1 MEFDVEITREEILKT
16 FLAEAK
22 EQLDALEDGLLE
34 LEQDPGDAELLAA
47 LFRAAHSLKGNA
59 RVVELTSIEAFTH
72 TLEDVFDLI
81 RNGSITPTSDLVSL
95 LLRVVDAF
103 RRIIPKALEGVDDPH
118 PEHAELERW
127 LAARASG
134 NHAPAATAPDVGV
147 PTDNDTLPPVRT
159 GSDRTLRVEAQ
170 KLDRMLDLLG
180 EITIAR
186 SRLSTLLA
194 SAAGSSLANL
204 RDARDAHDDADE
216 LYRELQAEVLRAR
229 LVPLGPTFRRYQ
241 RVVRDIALASGKQ
254 AQLVIDGEDAEVDLA
269 VVEGIKDPLTHMIRN
284 AVDHGIEAP
293 EVRTA
298 KGKPAI
304 GTIVLRAN
312 REGSRIVI
320 SVADD
325 GAGLDRDRVLARA
338 RAMNLV
344 AHDERP
350 SDSNLFK
357 LIFEP
362 GFSTAAAVSEVSGR
376 GIGMNVVQK
385 NIEALR
391 GTVVLASQPDQ
402 GTTVTLRLPLT
413 LAIIEGF
420 SVGVGAET
428 YVLPMDSVV
437 ECIELPAT
445 EDGTREAQ
453 GIIDVWGRP
462 VPYIRLANLL
472 GVERAAAARESVVIL
487 QHDGDQAG
495 VAVDELWGANETV
508 IKPLAGLVDRT
519 PAVAGCTLLGTGRVA
534 LILDVPALFEAA
546 ANPSAGRSEP

>member
-1 MEFDVEITREEILKT
+1 MDVEITREEIVKT
-16 FLAEAK
+16 FLAEAN
-22 EQLDALEDGLLE
+22 EQLDVIEGGLLR
-34 LEQDPGDAELLAA
+34 LEQDPGDPELLAE

-59 RVVELTSIEAFTH
+59 SVVELTSIEGFTH
-72 TLEDVFDLI
+72 TLEDAFDHI
-81 RNGSITPTSDLVSL
+81 RSGAITPTSDLMSL

-103 RRIIPKALEGVDDPH
+103 RRIIPRAVEGIDVPH
-118 PEHAELERW
+118 PEHAELTRW
-127 LAARASG
+127 LAAHTAKVDRSPVLRSSPDDIA
-134 NHAPAATAPDVGV
+134 APGDGEPLV
-147 PTDNDTLPPVRT
+147 
-159 GSDRTLRVEAQ
+159 SDRHGLHRTLRVEVR

-186 SRLSTLLA
+186 SRLSNLLA
-194 SAAGSSLANL
+194 PVVASSIADL

-216 LYRELQAEVLRAR
+216 LYRELQGEVLRAR
-229 LVPLGPTFRRYQ
+229 LVPLGPTFRRYH
-241 RVVRDIALASGKQ
+241 RVVRDVALASGKH
-254 AQLVIDGEDAEVDLA
+254 AQLVIEGEDVEVDLA

-293 EVRTA
+293 AVRVA

-304 GTIVLRAN
+304 GTIVLRAS
-312 REGSRIVI
+312 REGSRIAV

-325 GAGLDRDRVLARA
+325 GAGLDRERLLARA

-344 AHDERP
+344 GADERP
-350 SDSNLFK
+350 TDASLLK

-362 GFSTAAAVSEVSGR
+362 GFSTATTVSEVSGR
-376 GIGMNVVQK
+376 GVGMNVVQK

-391 GTVVLASQPDQ
+391 GTVVLGSHPER

-420 SVGVGAET
+420 SVGVGSET
-428 YVLPMDSVV
+428 YVLPMDAVV

-445 EDGTREAQ
+445 DGASRPGQ
-453 GIIDVWGRP
+453 GIIDLWGRP
-462 VPYIRLANLL
+462 IPYVRLANLL
-472 GVERAAAARESVVIL
+472 GVERAPAARESVVIL
-487 QHDGDQAG
+487 RHDGDQAG
-495 VAVDELWGANETV
+495 VAVDELWGAHETV

-519 PAVAGCTLLGTGRVA
+519 PAVAGCTLLGSGRVA

-546 ANPSAGRSEP
+546 VHPASES

>member
-1 MEFDVEITREEILKT
+1 MEITREEILKT

-22 EQLDALEDGLLE
+22 EQLDAIEDGLLE

-59 RVVELTSIEAFTH
+59 SVVELTSIEAFTH
-72 TLEDVFDLI
+72 TLEDVFDHI

-103 RRIIPKALEGVDDPH
+103 RRIIPNALEGIDDPH
-118 PEHAELERW
+118 PEHAELVRW
-127 LAARASG
+127 LAARPASG
-134 NHAPAATAPDVGV
+134 NQPLAAAAPDVAS
-147 PTDNDTLPPVRT
+147 PSDNDTLAPMRT
-159 GSDRTLRVEAQ
+159 GRDRTLRVEVQ

-180 EITIAR
+180 EISIAR
-186 SRLSTLLA
+186 SRLSNLLG
-194 SAAGSSLANL
+194 SVAGSSLAHL

-254 AQLVIDGEDAEVDLA
+254 AQLVIVGEDAEVDLA

-293 EVRTA
+293 DVRTA
-298 KGKPAI
+298 NGKPAA
-304 GTIVLRAN
+304 GTIVLRAS
-312 REGSRIVI
+312 REGSRIAI

-325 GAGLDRDRVLARA
+325 GAGLDRERVLERA

-344 AHDERP
+344 GQDERP
-350 SDSNLFK
+350 GDSTLFK

-362 GFSTAAAVSEVSGR
+362 GFSTAATVSEVSGR

-385 NIEALR
+385 NVEALR
-391 GTVVLASQPDQ
+391 GTVILASQPER
-402 GTTVTLRLPLT
+402 GTTVTLRVPLT

-420 SVGVGAET
+420 SVGVGSET
-428 YVLPMDSVV
+428 YVLPMDAVV

-445 EDGTREAQ
+445 DGETRQAQ

-462 VPYIRLANLL
+462 IPYIRLANLL
-472 GVERAAAARESVVIL
+472 GVDRAPSARESVVIL
-487 QHDGDQAG
+487 QHDGEQAG

-534 LILDVPALFEAA
+534 LILDVPALFDAA
-546 ANPSAGRSEP
+546 ANPTDSRSEP